1 MKNIYEVLRLKEL
14 EISTLEI
21 EVEALRIAAPLL
33 SDDGEFG
40 NDDKPTS
47 SRWTPPSQP
56 LQVPQALNANRQ
68 PATRLSGWRK
78 PKAGGSRS
86 RLISFLE
93 EWKG

>member
-1 MKNIYEVLRLKEL
+1 MIFLLGLRMKNIYEVLRLKEL

-47 SRWTPPSQP
+47 SHWTPSSQP
-56 LQVPQALNANRQ
+56 LQVPQALNANPQ
-68 PATRLSGWRK
+68 PVHSAEWVE
-78 PKAGGSRS
+78 KAQGR
-86 RLISFLE
+86 R
-93 EWKG
+93 